1 MKYILIL
8 CFLFLITSKNLRYTA
23 DWNWNVVHTNL
34 VNLHNTLRA
43 KHKSPKLT
51 KSDAVAKFA
60 KQATDH
66 CVQKGG
72 LEHTYHTYQG
82 TTIGQNLYLASWAPS
97 ADDVVKSW
105 YYNEEPH
112 YDYAKGTSKDGEV
125 TGHFTAMVWKS
136 TKEVGCAYSTGKWGN
151 YNGYYVACEY
161 YPLGNVRGQ
170 YTTNVA
176 KPSS

>member
-1 MKYILIL
+1 MY
-8 CFLFLITSKNLRYTA
+8 
-23 DWNWNVVHTNL
+23 V
-34 VNLHNTLRA
+34 
-43 KHKSPKLT
+43 
-51 KSDAVAKFA
+51 
-60 KQATDH
+60 
-66 CVQKGG
+66 
-72 LEHTYHTYQG
+72 
-82 TTIGQNLYLASWAPS
+82 ASWAPS

-112 YDYAKGTSKDGEV
+112 YDYDKGTSKDGEV

-136 TKEVGCAYSTGKWGN
+136 TKEVGCAYSSGRWGN

>member
-1 MKYILIL
+1 MY
-8 CFLFLITSKNLRYTA
+8 
-23 DWNWNVVHTNL
+23 V
-34 VNLHNTLRA
+34 
-43 KHKSPKLT
+43 
-51 KSDAVAKFA
+51 
-60 KQATDH
+60 
-66 CVQKGG
+66 
-72 LEHTYHTYQG
+72 
-82 TTIGQNLYLASWAPS
+82 ASWAPS

-112 YDYAKGTSKDGEV
+112 YDYDKGTSKDGEV

-136 TKEVGCAYSTGKWGN
+136 TKVVVCAYSSGRWGN

-170 YTTNVA
+170 YTTNVD